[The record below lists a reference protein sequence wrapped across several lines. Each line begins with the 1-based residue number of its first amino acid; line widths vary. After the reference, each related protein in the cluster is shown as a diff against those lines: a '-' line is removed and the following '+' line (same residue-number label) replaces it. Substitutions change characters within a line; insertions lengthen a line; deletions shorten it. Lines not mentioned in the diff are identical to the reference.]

1 MRLTIPATLV
11 AVTVLAAPLR
21 AHEAAAPPDLR
32 AWLDQYEAALNA
44 KDLDRLARFYHPD
57 VTIYEGGGV
66 NTGWA
71 DYRDHHLGP
80 ELVEMEGLRFSHAN
94 VQVQPLG
101 SAGAYVISE
110 YRLRARI
117 KNEDVDATGLETLI
131 LVKGQDGRWLI
142 RHSHTSARR
151 RPAPSPTPSP
161 TAHR

>member
-1 MRLTIPATLV
+1 
-11 AVTVLAAPLR
+11 
-21 AHEAAAPPDLR
+21 
-32 AWLDQYEAALNA
+32 
-44 KDLDRLARFYHPD
+44 
-57 VTIYEGGGV
+57 
-66 NTGWA
+66 
-71 DYRDHHLGP
+71 
-80 ELVEMEGLRFSHAN
+80 MEGLRFTHAN
-94 VQVQPLG
+94 VQVQPVG

>member
-1 MRLTIPATLV
+1 MRLIIPAALA
-11 AVTVLAAPLR
+11 AVTVLVAPLR
-21 AHEAAAPPDLR
+21 AHEVAGPPDIR

-44 KDLDRLARFYHPD
+44 RDLDRLARFYHPD

-80 ELVEMEGLRFSHAN
+80 ELREMEGLRFTHAN

-110 YRLRARI
+110 YKLRARI